1 MRLVCCW
8 AGDPTS
14 NHWRELQRLSMLG
27 TRATGWG
34 MKNLEGGRRSRKGAT
49 DNTKSTINR
58 SSGGVVTS
66 AEAVAMVTV
75 AARVRAWENEK
86 NEYNYV
92 SVDGSDHFVGEYWH
106 RPNRHVFCF
115 PNLVSRLLSL
125 MHTSSFASFPPSYRH
140 PGSQEYEPNEVQC
153 WHLPQTII
161 GEVGGNWRAKTFMIK
176 LSRKQAAKVS
186 QKMEVSGL
194 CPRLWQL
201 QHQDWERRVGRVLKA
216 ANYIIEIEREEW
228 VVS

>member
-34 MKNLEGGRRSRKGAT
+34 MKNSEGGRRSRKGAT

-161 GEVGGNWRAKTFMIK
+161 GEVGGNWRAKTFTIK

-186 QKMEVSGL
+186 Q
-194 CPRLWQL
+194 R
-201 QHQDWERRVGRVLKA
+201 WELVGCVLDSD
-216 ANYIIEIEREEW
+216 NYNIKIEKEEW